1 MITIT
6 ENAASHMQEM
16 LAKRGTPNAYIRIG
30 TTTRGCSGLSY
41 KLEYADKPEMGDEVF
56 NIYNVLLLVDVKSLI
71 YIAGTEIDYEET
83 QLKSGFTFNNPNQ
96 KGSCGCGE
104 SFTV

>member
-1 MITIT
+1 MHIK
-6 ENAASHMQEM
+6 EM
-16 LAKRGTPNAYIRIG
+16 LTKRGTPNAYIRLA

-41 KLEYADKPEMGDEVF
+41 KLEYADNPETGDEAF
-56 NIYNVLLLVDVKSLI
+56 NMYDVSLLIDVKSLI
-71 YIAGTEIDYEET
+71 YLAGTEIDYEET
-83 QLKSGFTFNNPNQ
+83 DIKSGFVFNNPNQ